1 MFFFFKQKTAYEMR
15 ISDWSSDVCFSDL
28 KIVNHY
34 SFYAAFSS
42 EEEFRIVSGSK
53 TLGTLPVTQALIVGQ
68 RILFAG
74 KTWRVESI
82 DDEQKAIY
90 VIRARGGVP
99 PMFAGGGGRVHTR
112 VRQRMREL
120 LRSEEPTSELQSLM
134 RISYA
139 VFCL

>member
-1 MFFFFKQKTAYEMR
+1 MTHSCPTR
-15 ISDWSSDVCFSDL
+15 RVSDL
-28 KIVNHY
+28 LGRKRLLRQDGGGDLLLGEVGEKIVNHY

-112 VRQRMREL
+112 VRQRMRDRKSTRL
-120 LRSEEPTSELQSLM
+120 NSSH
-134 RISYA
+134 
-139 VFCL
+139 